1 MKIKQ
6 AIENCTH
13 LTPIEQNI
21 SSYILNHPQEILE
34 LSIDGFSNRIY
45 VSKSAVLRFC
55 KKIGLN
61 GYNDLKV
68 QLAKDYQSYVES
80 EKIPNVNYP
89 FSKTDSSKNI
99 ANKMIQLYDMSI
111 KDTYQTIDFEQ
122 FDRIAEIL
130 NSATI
135 IDIYTH
141 AHNLNVADNFKDK
154 MLTIGRHVNTIN
166 DFYSQ
171 RLYASASNSQH
182 VALILSY
189 SKKASWIESI
199 IEKLKE
205 TKTTIILIGKSGNQI
220 YENSVKYSLSISN
233 LENIQDRYSQFS
245 SHIALQYCMDILYS
259 AIYQLNFDE
268 NVQYNQKT
276 IDYLDDRKK

>member
-6 AIENCTH
+6 SIENCTH
-13 LTPIEQNI
+13 FTPIEQNI
-21 SSYILNHPQEILE
+21 STYILNHPQEILE
-34 LSIDGFSNRIY
+34 LSIDGLSNRIF
-45 VSKSAVLRFC
+45 VSKSAILRFC

-68 QLAKDYQSYVES
+68 QLAKDYQSYLKS
-80 EKIPNVNYP
+80 ETIPNVNYP
-89 FSKTDSSKNI
+89 FSKTDSSKTI
-99 ANKMIQLYDMSI
+99 ADKMIQLYDMTI
-111 KDTYQTIDFEQ
+111 RDTFQTIDFEQ

-141 AHNLNVADNFKDK
+141 AHNINVADNFKDK
-154 MLTIGRHVNTIN
+154 MLTIGKHVNTIN

-189 SKKASWIESI
+189 SGKASWIESI

-205 TKTTIILIGKSGNQI
+205 TNTTIILIGKSGNQS
-220 YENSVKYSLSISN
+220 YKHSVKYSLSISN
-233 LENIQDRYSQFS
+233 LENIQERYSQFS
-245 SHIALQYCMDILYS
+245 SHIALQYGMDVLYS

-268 NVQYNQKT
+268 NIQYNQKT